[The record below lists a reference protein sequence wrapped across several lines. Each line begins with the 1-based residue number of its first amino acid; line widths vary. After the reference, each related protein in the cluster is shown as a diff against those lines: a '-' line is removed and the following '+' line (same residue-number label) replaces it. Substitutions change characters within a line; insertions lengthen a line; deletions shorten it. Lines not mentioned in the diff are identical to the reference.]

1 MSLKL
6 AIIEDDPLLA
16 YDLEMICQDAG
27 WSVLATANS
36 MDQVKQKLQDVS
48 LDVIISDMQL
58 IGPENGADAVTWLK
72 ARNPDLQVIFVTGT
86 QDAEL
91 LHRIDAV
98 NPQEVFSKPVDPAC
112 LVEALGGMAG

>member
-1 MSLKL
+1 
-6 AIIEDDPLLA
+6 
-16 YDLEMICQDAG
+16 
-27 WSVLATANS
+27 
-36 MDQVKQKLQDVS
+36 
-48 LDVIISDMQL
+48 MQL